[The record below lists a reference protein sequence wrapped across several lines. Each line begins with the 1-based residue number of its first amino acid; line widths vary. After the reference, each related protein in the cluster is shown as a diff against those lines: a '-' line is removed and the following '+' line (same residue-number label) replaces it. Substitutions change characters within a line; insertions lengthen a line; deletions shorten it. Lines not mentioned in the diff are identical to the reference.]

1 VVAVRRRAFL
11 RAAGATLA
19 GGSALVVAACGD
31 DEESNPDAGDE
42 SVAAADAGVLNGA
55 LALENQIVAA
65 YAAGSALL
73 RGEDLKLARR
83 ILAQE
88 RAHADALTQEVR
100 RLGFKPAA
108 SKSAYDFPKLRN
120 AADVMRY
127 ADELENQAIA
137 AYIDALPKLTSP
149 GLKGTVAAILTNE
162 AEHLASL
169 ALVAGRTSA
178 PDAFVLGQRPSDQR
192 KRR

>member
-19 GGSALVVAACGD
+19 GGSALVAAACGSD
-31 DEESNPDAGDE
+31 DESNPDGGDQ
-42 SVAAADAGVLNGA
+42 SVAAADAGVLNGV
-55 LALENQIVAA
+55 LELENQMVAA

-88 RAHADALTQEVR
+88 RAHADALAQEVR

-108 SKSAYDFPKLRN
+108 SKGAYEFPALRSA
-120 AADVMRY
+120 AAVMRY
-127 ADELENQAIA
+127 ADALENQAIA

-169 ALVAGRTSA
+169 ALVAGRSA
-178 PDAFVLGQRPSDQR
+178 APKAFVLGQRAADQGTAR
-192 KRR
+192 